1 MPNFCSC
8 PCLILISCKNRA
20 QRQNIFSVTM
30 ISDGC
35 GMFKRRVGKYCEK
48 YFIIIITNSTH
59 LSTSSTFNV
68 EDDWDI
74 SLQATSKTHLTP
86 NYGVAPHGGIY
97 NKPLQNAHILSM
109 YAPLFHRLAPCP

>member
-1 MPNFCSC
+1 MPNLCSR
-8 PCLILISCKNRA
+8 PCLVPIFCKNRA

-35 GMFKRRVGKYCEK
+35 GIFKRRVRNYCEK

-59 LSTSSTFNV
+59 LRTLLTFNV

-74 SLQATSKTHLTP
+74 SLQTTSKTHLTP
-86 NYGVAPHGGIY
+86 NYGVA
-97 NKPLQNAHILSM
+97 S
-109 YAPLFHRLAPCP
+109 LFKMLTYSPCMLRFFIDSRLVLERNLHF

>member
-1 MPNFCSC
+1 
-8 PCLILISCKNRA
+8 
-20 QRQNIFSVTM
+20 M

-35 GMFKRRVGKYCEK
+35 GIFKRRVRNYCEK

-59 LSTSSTFNV
+59 LRTLLTFNV

-86 NYGVAPHGGIY
+86 NYGVA
-97 NKPLQNAHILSM
+97 S
-109 YAPLFHRLAPCP
+109 LFKMLTYSPCMLRFFIDSRLVLERNLHF